1 VAAAARDQK
10 AKADQAVAATQR
22 RIDDLTA
29 QSDGVVVDAFMNPP
43 ADTALDAP
51 PTARPGTSMHE
62 KGLAI
67 DFTCGGGTISRGSAC
82 FDWLE
87 GHAAGYGLYNLP
99 SKPWH
104 WSANGQQAE
113 RAEGTGRARRAPH
126 CHGCSGGRIPAGAYR
141 RALDLRQMS
150 VPAPT
155 MYHRWLGW
163 QAPALRRLLIAAV
176 VGVVT
181 GLALAAV
188 VPWRLA
194 VLRAWNATALTFLL
208 SVAPIILGADGP
220 RTQSIAVREDM
231 NRDVARLLLLS
242 ASGASLVA
250 VGFALGL
257 ARHQGGAER
266 VLLVTMAAFTL
277 FVSWTVVNTV
287 FTLRYARLYYLG
299 AADGIDFGGETTR
312 PPDYRDFAYV
322 AFTIGMTYQ
331 VSDTML
337 RDRGIRR
344 TVLVHAFLSYLFG
357 VVIVA
362 AGVNV
367 VAGLLG

>member
-1 VAAAARDQK
+1 
-10 AKADQAVAATQR
+10 
-22 RIDDLTA
+22 
-29 QSDGVVVDAFMNPP
+29 
-43 ADTALDAP
+43 
-51 PTARPGTSMHE
+51 
-62 KGLAI
+62 
-67 DFTCGGGTISRGSAC
+67 
-82 FDWLE
+82 
-87 GHAAGYGLYNLP
+87 
-99 SKPWH
+99 
-104 WSANGQQAE
+104 
-113 RAEGTGRARRAPH
+113 
-126 CHGCSGGRIPAGAYR
+126 
-141 RALDLRQMS
+141 MS

-155 MYHRWLGW
+155 VYHRWLGW
-163 QAPALRRLLIAAV
+163 HAPALRRLLVAAAV
-176 VGVVT
+176 GLSS

-188 VPWRLA
+188 LPWRLA
-194 VLRAWNATALTFLL
+194 VLGGWNATALTFLL

-220 RTQSIAVREDM
+220 RTQHIAVREDM
-231 NRDVARLLLLS
+231 NRDVARLLLLA

-257 ARHQGGAER
+257 ARHESGAER
-266 VLLVTMAAFTL
+266 VLLVSMAAGTIFI
-277 FVSWTVVNTV
+277 SWTVVNTV

-299 AADGIDFGGETTR
+299 AGDGIDFGDPTR

-337 RDRGIRR
+337 HARGIRR
-344 TVLVHAFLSYLFG
+344 TVLVHAALSYVFG